1 MCRARSGACP
11 TTMADLALK
20 PTPTLAAVV
29 PLFAATV
36 SQFWVEFSTRMPRV
50 WSWCPLFLSASALI
64 QSANQSDTGL
74 MSVMTVEEIRNI
86 CGELGVLSY
95 TDVAQAF
102 GKVPVDVQKMR
113 KMNSRSSI
121 VFHYYPCTDI

>member
-1 MCRARSGACP
+1 MFV
-11 TTMADLALK
+11 TLALIYNRK
-20 PTPTLAAVV
+20 VFEITYM
-29 PLFAATV
+29 FAWPGGYV
-36 SQFWVEFSTRMPRV
+36 NI
-50 WSWCPLFLSASALI
+50 ALM
-64 QSANQSDTGL
+64 QSANQFDTGL
-74 MSVMTVEEIRNI
+74 MSVMMVEEIRNI

-113 KMNSRSSI
+113 KMNSRSRI